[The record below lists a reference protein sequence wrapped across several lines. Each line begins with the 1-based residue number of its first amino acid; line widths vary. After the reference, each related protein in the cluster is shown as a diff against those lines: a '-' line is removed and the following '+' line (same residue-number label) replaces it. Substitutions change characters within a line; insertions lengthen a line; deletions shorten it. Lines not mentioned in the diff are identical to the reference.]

1 MVLGCVLRVCVC
13 VCMCV
18 CVCVYSLQVVAAPG
32 AIKRVKRERGDERE
46 EEDCRS
52 IGILRNMSMDFK
64 EDDERPERECIF
76 RDVLVD
82 GSGYYGG

>member
-1 MVLGCVLRVCVC
+1 
-13 VCMCV
+13 
-18 CVCVYSLQVVAAPG
+18 
-32 AIKRVKRERGDERE
+32 VKRERGDERE